1 MYLLDEEGWWH
12 SSSDA
17 KRPILGA
24 SGRATLAKGDKRRS
38 NREIK
43 KPKQDKPKPAA
54 TSTRVPGLSKSSAT
68 QKRPKPA

>member
-1 MYLLDEEGWWH
+1 
-12 SSSDA
+12 
-17 KRPILGA
+17 
-24 SGRATLAKGDKRRS
+24 LAKGDKRRS

-54 TSTRVPGLSKSSAT
+54 TPTTVSGLSKTAAAG